1 MSLHQLLAMR
11 ATMPKSLSMDLSPVA
26 LNAWNPGLRAETKE
40 ADATIS
46 IMDVIGYDWW
56 TGEGTTAKRIAGAL
70 RSIGAEKDVTVYINS
85 PGGDLFEGLAIHNLL
100 KDHKGKVTVKI
111 IGVAASAASV
121 IAVAGDEVE
130 IARAAFYMVHN
141 SWVVAAGNRH
151 ELREVADWLEPFD
164 FAMADLYAERSG
176 KTVKEMQKLMD
187 AESWLPGSQSVE
199 LGLAD
204 SIIDINTSEGDAD
217 AQASALKK
225 MEVALARAGLSRSDR
240 RNLMNEFKTS
250 MPGATGSDMPG
261 AIGKPAGGNA
271 SLNLQLGG
279 LTSLAASISNN
290 LNVR

>member
-1 MSLHQLLAMR
+1 MSLSQLLAMR
-11 ATMPKSLSMDLSPVA
+11 GTMPKSLSMDLSPLA
-26 LNAWNPGLRAETKE
+26 LNAWNPGLRAEAVE
-40 ADATIS
+40 QEATIS

-70 RSIGAEKDVTVYINS
+70 RSIGADKDVTVYINS

-111 IGVAASAASV
+111 IGVAASAASI
-121 IAVAGDEVE
+121 IAVAGDDIQ

-164 FAMADLYAERSG
+164 YAMADLLSERSG
-176 KTVKEMQKLMD
+176 EPIKGMQKLMD
-187 AESWLPGSQSVE
+187 AESWIAGAQSVE

-204 SIIDINTSEGDAD
+204 SIIDIKTSDGDAS

-240 RNLMNEFKTS
+240 RSLMSEFKTS
-250 MPGATGSDMPG
+250 MPGATGVGKPG
-261 AIGKPAGGNA
+261 ATNNPAGSDAG
-271 SLNLQLGG
+271 LNLQLGG
-279 LTSLAASISNN
+279 LTSLAAN
-290 LNVR
+290 LSLNLKN